1 MPYSKTKPDYP
12 WYMSRGDF
20 VIMREP
26 GTMRV
31 HRAEI
36 INIGKGKDTWTLHCD
51 DMVKAHEYPKDWC
64 HDPMT
69 WKGIKPLPKIDW
81 DKRRDE

>member
-1 MPYSKTKPDYP
+1 MVYSKTKPDYP
-12 WYMSRGDF
+12 WYLTRGEY
-20 VIMREP
+20 VIMQVP
-26 GTMRV
+26 GTATA

-36 INIGKGKDTWTLHCD
+36 INEGRGKDDWLLHCD
-51 DMVKAHEYPKDWC
+51 DAGKPKMFPKAWC

-81 DKRRDE
+81 DKRRGE